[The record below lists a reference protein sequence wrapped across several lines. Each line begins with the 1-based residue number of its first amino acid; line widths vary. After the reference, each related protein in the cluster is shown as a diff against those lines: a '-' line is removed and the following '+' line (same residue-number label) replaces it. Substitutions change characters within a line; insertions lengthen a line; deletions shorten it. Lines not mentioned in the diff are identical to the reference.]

1 MTNVSNYYID
11 SKNKLISDKE
21 SYIIGNKYRF
31 TILTP
36 RMIRLEYSIN
46 GVFEDRPTS
55 LVINRSFPK
64 VPYSITESNTLIQI
78 DTGIFT
84 LSYVK
89 DSDFKSTTFGSNI
102 KAVINIQRIGSRI
115 GKSKNFII
123 IPLIRT
129 AAHPKTSSNKCRLTT
144 LSLITFPLAVL

>member
-64 VPYSITESNTLIQI
+64 VPYSITERTTLI
-78 DTGIFT
+78 
-84 LSYVK
+84 
-89 DSDFKSTTFGSNI
+89 
-102 KAVINIQRIGSRI
+102 
-115 GKSKNFII
+115 
-123 IPLIRT
+123 
-129 AAHPKTSSNKCRLTT
+129 
-144 LSLITFPLAVL
+144 

>member
-89 DSDFKSTTFGSNI
+89 DSD
-102 KAVINIQRIGSRI
+102 
-115 GKSKNFII
+115 
-123 IPLIRT
+123 L
-129 AAHPKTSSNKCRLTT
+129 
-144 LSLITFPLAVL
+144 

>member
-1 MTNVSNYYID
+1 MANVSNYYIN

-46 GVFEDRPTS
+46 GVFEDKPTS
-55 LVINRSFPK
+55 LVINRAFPK

-78 DTGIFT
+78 DTGI
-84 LSYVK
+84 
-89 DSDFKSTTFGSNI
+89 
-102 KAVINIQRIGSRI
+102 VILNQLLLVVI
-115 GKSKNFII
+115 
-123 IPLIRT
+123 
-129 AAHPKTSSNKCRLTT
+129 
-144 LSLITFPLAVL
+144 

>member
-46 GVFEDRPTS
+46 GVFEDRT
-55 LVINRSFPK
+55 
-64 VPYSITESNTLIQI
+64 
-78 DTGIFT
+78 
-84 LSYVK
+84 
-89 DSDFKSTTFGSNI
+89 
-102 KAVINIQRIGSRI
+102 
-115 GKSKNFII
+115 NFF
-123 IPLIRT
+123 
-129 AAHPKTSSNKCRLTT
+129 SNK
-144 LSLITFPLAVL
+144 

>member
-46 GVFEDRPTS
+46 GVFEDRSTS

-89 DSDFKSTTFGSNI
+89 KIVISNQLLLV
-102 KAVINIQRIGSRI
+102 VI
-115 GKSKNFII
+115 
-123 IPLIRT
+123 
-129 AAHPKTSSNKCRLTT
+129 
-144 LSLITFPLAVL
+144 

>member
-64 VPYSITESNTLIQI
+64 YHILLLKVIL
-78 DTGIFT
+78 
-84 LSYVK
+84 L
-89 DSDFKSTTFGSNI
+89 FK
-102 KAVINIQRIGSRI
+102 
-115 GKSKNFII
+115 
-123 IPLIRT
+123 
-129 AAHPKTSSNKCRLTT
+129 
-144 LSLITFPLAVL
+144 

>member
-102 KAVINIQRIGSRI
+102 KAAFGTAVYKSICLSRRKNDRI
-115 GKSKNFII
+115 
-123 IPLIRT
+123 
-129 AAHPKTSSNKCRLTT
+129 
-144 LSLITFPLAVL
+144 LSDIKKIKAFPLKCPGKRQKAIYFALVSQ

>member
-78 DTGIFT
+78 DTGIF
-84 LSYVK
+84 
-89 DSDFKSTTFGSNI
+89 
-102 KAVINIQRIGSRI
+102 
-115 GKSKNFII
+115 
-123 IPLIRT
+123 
-129 AAHPKTSSNKCRLTT
+129 
-144 LSLITFPLAVL
+144 LSLIHI

>member
-55 LVINRSFPK
+55 LVINRSFP
-64 VPYSITESNTLIQI
+64 
-78 DTGIFT
+78 IF
-84 LSYVK
+84 YY
-89 DSDFKSTTFGSNI
+89 
-102 KAVINIQRIGSRI
+102 
-115 GKSKNFII
+115 
-123 IPLIRT
+123 
-129 AAHPKTSSNKCRLTT
+129 
-144 LSLITFPLAVL
+144 

>member
-64 VPYSITESNTLIQI
+64 VPYSITEVIL
-78 DTGIFT
+78 
-84 LSYVK
+84 L
-89 DSDFKSTTFGSNI
+89 FK
-102 KAVINIQRIGSRI
+102 
-115 GKSKNFII
+115 
-123 IPLIRT
+123 
-129 AAHPKTSSNKCRLTT
+129 
-144 LSLITFPLAVL
+144 

>member
-64 VPYSITESNTLIQI
+64 VP
-78 DTGIFT
+78 
-84 LSYVK
+84 
-89 DSDFKSTTFGSNI
+89 
-102 KAVINIQRIGSRI
+102 
-115 GKSKNFII
+115 
-123 IPLIRT
+123 
-129 AAHPKTSSNKCRLTT
+129 
-144 LSLITFPLAVL
+144 

>member
-1 MTNVSNYYID
+1 MANVSNYYID

-55 LVINRSFPK
+55 LVLK
-64 VPYSITESNTLIQI
+64 VIL
-78 DTGIFT
+78 
-84 LSYVK
+84 L
-89 DSDFKSTTFGSNI
+89 FK
-102 KAVINIQRIGSRI
+102 
-115 GKSKNFII
+115 
-123 IPLIRT
+123 
-129 AAHPKTSSNKCRLTT
+129 
-144 LSLITFPLAVL
+144 

>member
-1 MTNVSNYYID
+1 MANVSNYYID

-46 GVFEDRPTS
+46 GVFEDRSTS

-64 VPYSITESNTLIQI
+64 ST
-78 DTGIFT
+78 IF
-84 LSYVK
+84 YY
-89 DSDFKSTTFGSNI
+89 
-102 KAVINIQRIGSRI
+102 
-115 GKSKNFII
+115 
-123 IPLIRT
+123 
-129 AAHPKTSSNKCRLTT
+129 
-144 LSLITFPLAVL
+144 

>member
-84 LSYVK
+84 
-89 DSDFKSTTFGSNI
+89 
-102 KAVINIQRIGSRI
+102 
-115 GKSKNFII
+115 
-123 IPLIRT
+123 
-129 AAHPKTSSNKCRLTT
+129 
-144 LSLITFPLAVL
+144 